1 MDDSLSQA
9 LAEAYASCPADDP
22 ILDTLEIRHPAF
34 VDDLGNNIALRII
47 ANNEDFEG
55 RLEDDAPM
63 NAGELVTFT
72 SLGFDIQL
80 PEVATSTVPEVNVTI
95 DNVSREIMPHL
106 KAAATSN
113 EKIEITYR
121 PYLASDPN
129 TVQMDPPL
137 TLTLKSVSATPVS
150 ITGVASMLDIGNKAF
165 PSDVYTTKRF
175 PGLAQ

>member
-1 MDDSLSQA
+1 VQILTKVVSHLEKGILLNQLSFSDEETKIIKSFHFLSQK
-9 LAEAYASCPADDP
+9 PMM
-22 ILDTLEIRHPAF
+22 I
-34 VDDLGNNIALRII
+34 V
-47 ANNEDFEG
+47 ANNEDFVAM
-55 RLEDDAPM
+55 LEADAPM
-63 NAGELVTFT
+63 NAGELVTFS

-113 EKIEITYR
+113 EKIEVTYR

-137 TLTLKSVSATPVS
+137 TLTLKQVSATPVS

-165 PSDVYTTKRF
+165 PSEVYTAKRF